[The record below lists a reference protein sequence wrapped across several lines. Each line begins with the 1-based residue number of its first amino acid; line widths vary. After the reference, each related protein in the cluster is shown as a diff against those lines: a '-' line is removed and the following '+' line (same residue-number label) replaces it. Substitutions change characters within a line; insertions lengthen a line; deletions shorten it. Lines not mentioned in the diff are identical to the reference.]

1 MGWNCFCFVLF
12 FVLLCLFCFVT
23 PERFTTMVANEGL
36 EKAITCLNQV
46 PWDQR
51 LYIPSEEH
59 EGYHS
64 QLFKGYMK
72 LSTYAVT

>member
-1 MGWNCFCFVLF
+1 M
-12 FVLLCLFCFVT
+12 
-23 PERFTTMVANEGL
+23 EANEGL